1 MQGYSKMRTNLLT
14 SMAHCS
20 LRIATLLVTCCC
32 AFPLLGQSAPASPD
46 KPWHGQEEAGLT
58 KQLSTVPE
66 QKYEIDAAKIYTLP
80 ELVDLAEQHNPETRL
95 AWQQA
100 KARAAALG
108 IARSELYPTIAAL
121 AVANTSRVRVL
132 LNSDFYRQTY
142 GSFSPEIHLEYLIFD
157 FGGRGGAI
165 DAAKAKLLSA
175 NMAFNDTHLKII
187 FQVTSAY
194 YHLLNSVGLRTAAEV
209 SLKNA
214 QAVEEDSQDRLTHGL
229 ATKPDVLEATASRAQ
244 AQYDLQSA
252 IGSEEI
258 ARGELATVL
267 GLPPDTALNIQKVDE
282 LKTPEE
288 LTESVDAAIDR
299 AMEQRP
305 DLKAQLAQLRSA
317 NATIKQAR
325 SAYFPTLGISGDGG
339 ISRQYGQQGQEALL
353 PPAYVTGEIWS
364 VNLGLKWTLFDGA
377 RREHEVAQAK
387 AERAATLAEIDALR
401 DEIANQVWTAY
412 SNVKTAERQQEA
424 AAALVASADQSY
436 AAARESYGYGVRN
449 LLDVVAAQKALAQAS
464 AEDVTART
472 QLLLQVAN
480 LAFRTADL
488 LAVQPTKTG
497 P

>member
-1 MQGYSKMRTNLLT
+1 MRTSFLT

-20 LRIATLLVTCCC
+20 LRIAILLVTCCS
-32 AFPLLGQSAPASPD
+32 AFSLSGQNAPASPD
-46 KPWHGQEEAGLT
+46 KPWHGREETELT
-58 KQLSTVPE
+58 KQLSSVPE
-66 QKYEIDAAKIYTLP
+66 SKYQIDTTKTYTLP
-80 ELVDLAEQHNPETRL
+80 ELIDLAEQHNPETRL

-100 KARAAALG
+100 KARAAAVG
-108 IARSELYPTIAAL
+108 IARSELYPTVAAL

-157 FGGRGGAI
+157 FGGRSGAI
-165 DAAKAKLLSA
+165 DAAKARLLSA
-175 NMAFNDTHLKII
+175 NMTFNNTHLTII
-187 FQVTSAY
+187 FQVSSAY
-194 YHLLNSVGLRTAAEV
+194 YRLLNAVGLRAAAEI

-214 QAVEEDSQDRLTHGL
+214 QAVEEDAQARLTHGL
-229 ATKPDVLEATASRAQ
+229 ATKPDVLEATAARAQ
-244 AQYDLQSA
+244 AQYDVQSA
-252 IGSEEI
+252 IGAEEI

-267 GLPPDTALNIQKVDE
+267 GLPPDTVLNIQKIDA
-282 LKTPEE
+282 LKMPGE

-305 DLKAQLAQLRSA
+305 DLKARLAQLRSA
-317 NATIKQAR
+317 DAVIRQAR
-325 SAYFPTLGISGDGG
+325 SAYFPTLSISGDGG
-339 ISRQYGQQGQEALL
+339 LSRQYGQQGQEALL
-353 PPAYVTGEIWS
+353 PPAYATGEVWN

-377 RREHEVAQAK
+377 RREHDVAQAR
-387 AERAATLAEIDALR
+387 AEKAATLAEIDALR
-401 DEIANQVWTAY
+401 DEIANQVWAAY

-424 AAALVASADQSY
+424 AAALMASADQSY
-436 AAARESYGYGVRN
+436 AAARESYGYGIRN

-464 AEDVTART
+464 AENVTART

-488 LAVQPTKTG
+488 LAVQPAKTG